1 MDEQAAMRQT
11 PSQDVAPLEAAASDL
26 AAAPAPVPRERRVPG
41 QVGEPVVWA
50 LRLGLFIAVM
60 VAWQLLTDL
69 KIVSVFYISAPL
81 RIASQFSEW
90 VADGTIADN
99 ATTTLAEALL
109 GWIIGSVLGC
119 LAGFALGRWQLV
131 QRVLE
136 PFILSLTAIPRLALA
151 PLFII
156 WFGLGIE
163 SKVALIV
170 TVVFFVLL
178 INTYAGTKS
187 IDADLQLLSRALGS
201 SRWQLTR
208 FVEIPTCLPW
218 IFAGLRLALAYSVAG
233 AIVGEFV
240 ASERG
245 LGNLIQRRG
254 SLLDVTGQFAA
265 LVTLLIM
272 VWVIDV
278 IMTMVEKRLF
288 RWRPG
293 GQMHATGS

>member
-1 MDEQAAMRQT
+1 MDEQAA
-11 PSQDVAPLEAAASDL
+11 AGPLAASDET
-26 AAAPAPVPRERRVPG
+26 PAKPTSGQRRRVQG
-41 QVGEPVVWA
+41 RTSEPVVWA
-50 LRLGLFIAVM
+50 LRAALFIGTM
-60 VAWQLLTDL
+60 IAWQLLTDWR
-69 KIVSVFYISAPL
+69 IVSPFYISSPL
-81 RIASQFSEW
+81 RVGRQFFEW

-99 ATTTLAEALL
+99 ATTTLTEAIL

-119 LAGFALGRWQLV
+119 LAGFTLGRWNLL

-136 PFILSLTAIPRLALA
+136 PFILSLTAIPRLAMA

-201 SRWQLTR
+201 SRWQITR
-208 FVEIPTCLPW
+208 YIEVPTCLPW

-254 SLLDVTGQFAA
+254 SLLDVSGQFAA

-272 VWVIDV
+272 VWIIDIV
-278 IMTMVEKRLF
+278 MTLVERRLF
-288 RWRPG
+288 RWRPSG
-293 GQMHATGS
+293 AMHAGS